1 MKTKVNALCALI
13 SLRLLYLYLCMSTV
27 FLNFVMKKKNKT
39 TSVLQTNKHLP
50 TLLLK
55 VNDGAGRT

>member
-13 SLRLLYLYLCMSTV
+13 SLGLLYLYLCMSTV

-39 TSVLQTNKHLP
+39 TSVLQTN
-50 TLLLK
+50 
-55 VNDGAGRT
+55 N